1 MKKNFLVKAFA
12 TILFTAFFVSCS
24 NLTQSKEKKSDIAYI
39 TLDSV
44 FSSARDIFPSESN
57 LDKNN
62 LTDITLT
69 GTWSP
74 DTAYSREETLVNNAS
89 VWAAVSSSIP
99 IQTGTWDFTLTAKLN
114 NIDFSGTLENQ
125 EITSGT
131 TQLNFTLAATTANYG
146 GLALTVKIDNYADAI
161 TASGAIL
168 TAEINIKQNGTSVYT
183 DSKDFAS
190 NTVSFSRSISESSER
205 IQAGIYDLEIKFTV
219 DGLSEVLNNYNEK
232 LHIVAG
238 IVTTKEIDRKV
249 NPVYDIAY
257 KYVDDTLVSVG
268 SSQPAL
274 YTRKTTPISLPAT
287 VSKPG
292 YKFLGWYI
300 DKEDSTTALTT
311 VSTSTPG
318 PQTFYARFTPKSY
331 TVKHYFQPV
340 GTSTDPEDYVQD
352 LDNAPDQTITIS
364 GNPSNE
370 TTTATAYTITGF
382 ENQTITQATSIA
394 DDDSTVVNVYY
405 NRQSFNV
412 SYTDGQGNT
421 LSGGGQYQ
429 FGSTFDLIFDNYTPP
444 AYHDFTGWSDGTNTY
459 TEEEPSF
466 EMPAVNVVL
475 EAQSEWTEHYI
486 NLYIYGGALGEH
498 TGKYTITITKET
510 TTVYEIGSDEWKPT
524 RSHYTFGGW
533 YTDKECTTLNT
544 VEVIDPYEEDDHFHD
559 WNFYAKW
566 TQPAETPEGFVYVY
580 GATVSETVTG
590 SPVLTGTSVQIPDL
604 YVCEHE
610 VTQGEYETYC
620 KYSGSYTPSTLGN
633 SGANKPVFLVNWY
646 DAIIYC
652 NLRSADEGLNSVY
665 TISGK
670 TDPSQ
675 WPDVVST
682 TSNGKTV
689 YCSPSSIPTAWSEVS
704 CDFTAN
710 GYRLPKEVEWE
721 YCALGGE
728 AGIPSTLYTYSGS
741 NDANDVAW
749 YKGNSGNVLHDVKTK
764 IANSIGI
771 YDMSGNEGEW
781 CWDFY
786 NGSTNRV
793 IRDSSFSSDLQ
804 YITVFDR
811 GSNGPDVEINGTG
824 FRVFR
829 TAQ

>member
-44 FSSARDIFPSESN
+44 FNSARDIFPSESN

>member
-510 TTVYEIGSDEWKPT
+510 TTVYEIGSDEWIPT

-566 TQPAETPEGFVYVY
+566 TQPAGTPEGFVYVY

-590 SPVLTGTSVQIPDL
+590 SPVFTGTSVQIPDL
-604 YVCEHE
+604 YVCEHA

-633 SGANKPVFLVNWY
+633 SGTNKPVFLVNWY